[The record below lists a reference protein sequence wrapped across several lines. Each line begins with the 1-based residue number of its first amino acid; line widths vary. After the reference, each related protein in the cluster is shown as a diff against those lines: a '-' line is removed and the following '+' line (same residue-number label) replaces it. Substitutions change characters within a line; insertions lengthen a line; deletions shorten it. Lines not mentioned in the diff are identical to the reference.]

1 MLAWLPSEEAEG
13 KIMLKKKYS
22 DSPHQLDPTSKL
34 VLQSAAWAAAQRIKD
49 LWLPKGCTKKI
60 PCHAPLRVL
69 PPTSDAPLSSA
80 TVVYQD

>member
-49 LWLPKGCTKKI
+49 LWLPKGCTKKGFTS
-60 PCHAPLRVL
+60 PATLRSGSCLLLLMLHCQVPL
-69 PPTSDAPLSSA
+69 
-80 TVVYQD
+80 